1 MPYRFK
7 VSGPYCEFIVRER
20 GPAEHPDLTIE
31 VDSTYDAGFVEALK
45 AALRHGVHRCWDA
58 DKERWYIS
66 PSMLDRAVDI
76 AKQYF
81 SNVFKTDGEDV
92 IDLQTGDLIPQT
104 GNLFG

>member
-20 GPAEHPDLTIE
+20 GPAGSDYLSIE
-31 VDSTYDAGFVEALK
+31 LDSTYDAGFVEALK
-45 AALRHGVHRCWDA
+45 RTLRHGEERTWDA
-58 DKERWYIS
+58 DNKRWYIS
-66 PSMLDRAVDI
+66 PGSLDKAVDV

-81 SNVFKTDGEDV
+81 SNVFKTDGEEV

-104 GNLFG
+104 GSLFG